1 MEDTS
6 SHANLQKQIQDLHF
20 QNNNLE
26 KQIANSSEVINSTPT
41 LAATTTSEP
50 PAIAALSVADE
61 LADRESRK
69 NNLIIYKLP
78 ESNNHSNDK
87 TNVAK
92 LCKTVFD
99 IDVGIT
105 KSMRL
110 GKKSEDKIRPL
121 LICLDSQQNVVY
133 IISYASYLRCH
144 EEYNNVYIAPDMTKY
159 QRHKHKQLVDELK
172 RRRSNGENNLVIRN
186 GEIITKRV
194 YTNNARNHDTRAPHM
209 ETTNTDPPTMT
220 PVAARMDDSPS
231 HPSIIVNGSTKSS

>member
-1 MEDTS
+1 MLD
-6 SHANLQKQIQDLHF
+6 
-20 QNNNLE
+20 
-26 KQIANSSEVINSTPT
+26 
-41 LAATTTSEP
+41 
-50 PAIAALSVADE
+50 
-61 LADRESRK
+61 ADRENRK

-78 ESNNHSNDK
+78 ESNNHSNAK

-92 LCKTVFD
+92 LCKTAFD

-121 LICLDSQQNVVY
+121 LICLDSQQNAVY
-133 IISYASYLRCH
+133 ITSYASYLRHH

-159 QRHKHKQLVDELK
+159 QRHKQLVDELK

-194 YTNNARNHDTRAPHM
+194 YANNAGNRDTRAPHVG
-209 ETTNTDPPTMT
+209 TTNTDPPTTT
-220 PVAARMDDSPS
+220 PVAARMDDTPS
-231 HPSIIVNGSTKSS
+231 HSSIIVDGSTKTS